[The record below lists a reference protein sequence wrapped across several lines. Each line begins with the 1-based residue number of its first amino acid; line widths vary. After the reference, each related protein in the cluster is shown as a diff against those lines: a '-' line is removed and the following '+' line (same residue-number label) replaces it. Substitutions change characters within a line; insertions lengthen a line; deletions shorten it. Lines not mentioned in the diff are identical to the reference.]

1 VAQVVRKRG
10 QLFDLMFNLNHNLA
24 RFTLKTFFYWAGFF
38 FLVGFFS
45 ARAQT
50 PEELSLSQV
59 IDVAILNNPIIQKAR
74 REIEAA
80 NARVLQAGRI
90 PNPELGINWNE
101 SSSIIKPGNANERDI
116 SVIQS
121 VEFPTKRSNRIDV
134 ASADKELAQLRLDRT
149 ILLVT
154 SHVKRSYYDLVLSLK
169 IAENLDKQLVLL
181 KDFQQILTARYQA
194 GASSYLDVVRAKVE
208 LTRLRND
215 IIEAQRAKQVR
226 VRRLILLIDRI
237 PEQAILLTDSFPTV
251 LTSVNIDSLTN
262 SLSERS
268 IAARIA
274 QLNVLRQ
281 EQSLSL
287 AKTTYFPD
295 FQIGVANQRR
305 GDITNLWGI
314 ELKASLPLWFW
325 KEPEGLVQ
333 EGKALSDIAVLNQK
347 AIELQVRA
355 SIRSAIELL
364 AAAEAQLSS
373 FDRSLLSDAD
383 DIVSTAVNQYQ
394 NNQIDVLNL
403 LDIYRTHR
411 TTRLEYLRALH
422 NYAVAFAELEA
433 AAELPRQ
440 TEGGLASD
448 NSFLT
453 GD

>member
-1 VAQVVRKRG
+1 
-10 QLFDLMFNLNHNLA
+10 M
-24 RFTLKTFFYWAGFF
+24 KTFFYQACLRAFGRQAGLL
-38 FLVGFFS
+38 FLVGLFS

-50 PEELSLSQV
+50 QEELSLSGA
-59 IDVAILNNPIIQKAR
+59 IDIAIHNNPSIQKAR
-74 REIEAA
+74 KEVEAA
-80 NARVLQAGRI
+80 HARVLQAGRI
-90 PNPELGINWNE
+90 PNPELGVTWNE
-101 SSSIIKPGNANERDI
+101 SSSIIKPNESNERDI
-116 SVIQS
+116 SVTQP
-121 VEFPTKRSNRIDV
+121 VEFPTKRSNRISV
-134 ASADKELAQLRLDRT
+134 ASTDRELVQLRLDRT
-149 ILLVT
+149 VVLVR
-154 SHVKRSYYDLVLSLK
+154 SRVKRSYFDLLLGEK
-169 IAENLDKQLVLL
+169 IAESLDKQLALL
-181 KDFQQILTARYQA
+181 RDFQQLLTARYQA

-208 LTRLRND
+208 LTRLRNN
-215 IIEAQRAKQVR
+215 IIEAQREKQVR
-226 VRRLILLIDRI
+226 QRQLNLLIGRNA
-237 PEQAILLTDSFPTV
+237 EQTIVLTDSFPSV
-251 LTSVNIDSLTN
+251 LTNVNIDSLAN
-262 SLSERS
+262 SFTERS

-274 QLNVLRQ
+274 QLSVQRQ

-287 AKTTYFPD
+287 AKTTYLPD

-325 KEPEGLVQ
+325 QEPKGQVQ
-333 EGKALSDIAVLNQK
+333 EAKALSDIAILNQK
-347 AIELQVRA
+347 AIGLQVRA

-364 AAAEAQLSS
+364 TAAEAQLSA
-373 FDRSLLSDAD
+373 FDRSLLADAD

-411 TTRLEYLRALH
+411 ATRVEYLRALH
-422 NYAVAFAELEA
+422 NYAVAVAELEA